1 MSNLVKA
8 NWRWVVLGLSMCV
21 IVWRAPGLFTEPRLW
36 AEEGTRYFRSAY
48 AFAESPQWYRSL
60 FQVQRGYFALWP
72 NIAATAAANLVPL
85 EEAPRV
91 TTALALLIQLAAVA
105 ILLWSESELWSH
117 RGIKTL
123 GVLAMIFAP
132 LSGEIWLNTIN
143 SQFVLALIGFLI
155 LHANA
160 RQSQRLRWLFH
171 ALLGIAGLTGV
182 VSILLTPLFVFKAL
196 KEKSRERAIQA
207 GILSACSLIQAAIM
221 MLFASDTRSTIF
233 IRWTGMDWTLIVS
246 VLWTQSIGLLLFGLE
261 NARGF
266 FSLITALRA
275 TNPQAYQIGCLL
287 LGVIEIACLWAISLP
302 LDSLNRLTLLG
313 SYLTLILVSTA
324 GALPADRLALVNPG
338 VAERYFYAP
347 NAILAL
353 TAVGSLQRF
362 QARKFASGQR
372 RWMLIPGAVF
382 LAASLLWGMK
392 QFQPTTQAGADWPS
406 WREQVR
412 IWRKQ
417 PDHELEIWPPGW
429 KTQLT
434 KKNK

>member
-48 AFAESPQWYRSL
+48 AYAESPQWYRSL

-72 NIAATAAANLVPL
+72 NLAATAAANLVPL

-160 RQSQRLRWLFH
+160 RQSQRLRWLFQ
-171 ALLGIAGLTGV
+171 ALLGIAGLTGI

-207 GILSACSLIQAAIM
+207 GDLDGILAQHTEDIVMFDVPEPLQSLGLDAYRGTWDLFFRFGAPHPDLFVIEDLRVTAGHDVACVWQNVG
-221 MLFASDTRSTIF
+221 FC
-233 IRWTGMDWTLIVS
+233 
-246 VLWTQSIGLLLFGLE
+246 TQSVTIGGP
-261 NARGF
+261 
-266 FSLITALRA
+266 SLSPMVTVPLRA
-275 TNPQAYQIGCLL
+275 
-287 LGVIEIACLWAISLP
+287 VKSLP
-302 LDSLNRLTLLG
+302 E
-313 SYLTLILVSTA
+313 V
-324 GALPADRLALVNPG
+324 ALP
-338 VAERYFYAP
+338 
-347 NAILAL
+347 
-353 TAVGSLQRF
+353 
-362 QARKFASGQR
+362 
-372 RWMLIPGAVF
+372 
-382 LAASLLWGMK
+382 
-392 QFQPTTQAGADWPS
+392 PT
-406 WREQVR
+406 E
-412 IWRKQ
+412 
-417 PDHELEIWPPGW
+417 
-429 KTQLT
+429 
-434 KKNK
+434 